1 MECQIE
7 RKIIDM
13 VERQF
18 IVGKAREGDVKD
30 IALVRIGIHCANEAG
45 PRCRLKQCLGGLEE
59 EEGNKRPIV

>member
-1 MECQIE
+1 
-7 RKIIDM
+7 M